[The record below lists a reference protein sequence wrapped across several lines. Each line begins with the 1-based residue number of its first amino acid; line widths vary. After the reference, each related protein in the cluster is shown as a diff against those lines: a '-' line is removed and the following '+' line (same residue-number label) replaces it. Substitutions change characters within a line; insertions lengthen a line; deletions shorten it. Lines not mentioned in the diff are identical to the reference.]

1 MGASEVFPL
10 SDEEVQLLQHGLLE
24 WAGPA
29 RCTEELAIAMGFS
42 GVSDLISC
50 GRRIR
55 SLLDQRECLE
65 PIDWARSLLAT
76 EVAFA
81 SDVMGS
87 GCEWATTTGLSDEVT
102 IKMLRGVQKKLRA
115 EINLISIDLETRS
128 PMTASE

>member
-1 MGASEVFPL
+1 MSASEVFPL
-10 SDEEVQLLQHGLLE
+10 SDEEVRLLQRGLLE

-29 RCTEELAIAMGFS
+29 RCTEEFAIGMGFS
-42 GVSDLISC
+42 GVSDLLAC

-65 PIDWARSLLAT
+65 SIDWARSLLAT
-76 EVAFA
+76 EIAFA

-102 IKMLRGVQKKLRA
+102 IKKLRA
-115 EINLISIDLETRS
+115 IQRKLRAKVNDVSHDLGAWPS
-128 PMTASE
+128 